1 MNYNMSA
8 ERHEDSIVHSGR
20 DWFIANI
27 AQLDNRVGYVVR
39 KHVIDTYTHS
49 FAAGK

>member
-1 MNYNMSA
+1 MSV

-27 AQLDNRVGYVVR
+27 A
-39 KHVIDTYTHS
+39 
-49 FAAGK
+49 

>member
-1 MNYNMSA
+1 MSA

-27 AQLDNRVGYVVR
+27 AQLQITEYVVR
-39 KHVIDTYTHS
+39 KYVIDTKQ
-49 FAAGK
+49 AQIGGKGLATGK